1 MIGSA
6 TISFPPVVDSTAGST
21 SSSGWLCACVLI
33 VLLIGGA
40 PAITAQCPLSDEDA
54 PPLPPTAAE
63 LAGSSTL
70 VGEPLL
76 PEAGNLS
83 DRVYTSRFFGF
94 AIDLPIPLDGHRILI
109 PPLQTGEHA
118 LLGIGFQNGK
128 RSGTLTIT
136 AGAHVEVGHKAT
148 PQEKEEDFERW
159 AQGKP
164 PRQQREPSD
173 AMQRSGHLNHV
184 ETHVHDIYGARYWTV
199 IKNYTIRFTVETNDA
214 RFLKQAKQ
222 SIRAI
227 KVYCPLD
234 DGTLVRPDG
243 KRFTPEGANY
253 EGPSIPTDRV
263 DEAISTRPADET
275 IPPGETA
282 AGTYR
287 NPGLEFQFDLPL
299 GWQALEPEPFGP
311 PKDAT
316 AERIEYL
323 LGACSKTL
331 LRAAPA
337 AEANPEPGIA
347 PTLVLRA
354 LDQTCLSLPA
364 PAAESDT
371 LRSESLGEY
380 LEMFG
385 EFGEIKSNRLL
396 TLSGRLFAVYDGM
409 FPVTI
414 SGRQLEERAFETVAV
429 TRYRKLLFVW
439 SWTAA
444 SKAGLQAIPP
454 GSTVFG
460 EEKPLRLGPQVAAG
474 GH

>member
-40 PAITAQCPLSDEDA
+40 PAISAQCPLSDEDA

-136 AGAHVEVGHKAT
+136 AGGHVEVGRKAT

-227 KVYCPLD
+227 KIYCPLD
-234 DGTLVRPDG
+234 DGTLVLPDG

-275 IPPGETA
+275 IPPGETNGRYLSQPGIGISVRPSA
-282 AGTYR
+282 GMAGTR
-287 NPGLEFQFDLPL
+287 ARAVRSAQRCDRREDPVPAGCVLEDPASCGAGGRMQTPSLASLPHWCCARSTRL
-299 GWQALEPEPFGP
+299 ASRCLLRQPRATPCGRSRWANIWRCLASSAKSSRTGFSRCQA
-311 PKDAT
+311 
-316 AERIEYL
+316 
-323 LGACSKTL
+323 ACS
-331 LRAAPA
+331 
-337 AEANPEPGIA
+337 
-347 PTLVLRA
+347 
-354 LDQTCLSLPA
+354 LS
-364 PAAESDT
+364 
-371 LRSESLGEY
+371 
-380 LEMFG
+380 M
-385 EFGEIKSNRLL
+385 
-396 TLSGRLFAVYDGM
+396 
-409 FPVTI
+409 
-414 SGRQLEERAFETVAV
+414 
-429 TRYRKLLFVW
+429 
-439 SWTAA
+439 TACF
-444 SKAGLQAIPP
+444 L
-454 GSTVFG
+454 
-460 EEKPLRLGPQVAAG
+460 
-474 GH
+474 